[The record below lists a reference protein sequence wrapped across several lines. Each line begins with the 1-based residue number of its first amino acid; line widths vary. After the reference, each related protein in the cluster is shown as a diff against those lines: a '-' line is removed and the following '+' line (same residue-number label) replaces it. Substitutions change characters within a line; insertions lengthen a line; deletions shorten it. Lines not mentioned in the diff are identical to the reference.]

1 MSFFES
7 TRIFILRCHLN
18 SEVVSIVSFSTCTDK
33 FCVSYILYVPLYII
47 SKESLYILYQKNHF
61 TTSESSAQEY
71 GRQIEEMRVEVAKQ
85 ESLVMELKRQIQEKK
100 EKLDAMKKR
109 LERQQA
115 VSKEDKVGIS
125 NRNKHHHLKIFNFP
139 FKM

>member
-1 MSFFES
+1 
-7 TRIFILRCHLN
+7 
-18 SEVVSIVSFSTCTDK
+18 
-33 FCVSYILYVPLYII
+33 
-47 SKESLYILYQKNHF
+47 
-61 TTSESSAQEY
+61 
-71 GRQIEEMRVEVAKQ
+71 MRVEVAKQ

-125 NRNKHHHLKIFNFP
+125 KRNKHHHLKIFNFP

>member
-1 MSFFES
+1 M
-7 TRIFILRCHLN
+7 
-18 SEVVSIVSFSTCTDK
+18 
-33 FCVSYILYVPLYII
+33 Y
-47 SKESLYILYQKNHF
+47 LYILFLKNHF

-125 NRNKHHHLKIFNFP
+125 NRNKHHHLKIFYFP
-139 FKM
+139 FKMWIRFENKKYYIFYDSFRITCNFLRQSCFHEPFFMLICF